1 MFRKILF
8 STLIC
13 LLAITMFSQDEMDPL
28 ENALSGIV
36 TVGVFD
42 VSDNDMVLGF
52 GSRKKTYAEIAYEQ
66 TLNMGDAFSNGS
78 GFVVDFGGK
87 YYILT
92 NVHVINAAS
101 GQAGSMFVFSI
112 NRSKYPVKLV
122 GGDSFYDI
130 AILAFDGVE
139 PGPEIH
145 PLQFSEEEVRLAQ
158 KVYAIGNPLGA
169 YPYSITEGIISG
181 KNRQFYRPTT
191 GRYGFLQHTATLI
204 WGNSGGPLVNEAG
217 KVVGINTWVEIHNKG
232 GQNYLL
238 SQLNFALEGRKA
250 HKLAQDIL
258 SNDGRLRRAFLGIE
272 FATTAATN
280 MLDTDGAPFIKSV
293 FEGSP
298 AYEVLKDRTGFTVTG
313 INGQRVQTLQD
324 IVRILEES
332 APGEQISFGLKK
344 GILNPVDSVEAAEL
358 TAGRLE
364 QVAHYF
370 FQSYSDYDVQ
380 EDAGG
385 VVLKGKPGKNYLR
398 LEQMSAS
405 GEGES
410 GAISEVI
417 QGKENYGLAGLG
429 GIDKLGQLSLY
440 RAHTVHELGAVI
452 RLCTLEG
459 HLGATLVEG
468 EQYAGTVRFYME
480 DADDNEIKILFY

>member
-8 STLIC
+8 STLMC

-42 VSDNDMVLGF
+42 VSDNDLVLGF

-92 NVHVINAAS
+92 NVHVIDAAS

-112 NRSKYPVKLV
+112 SRAKYPVKLV

-130 AILAFDGVE
+130 AILEFDGVE

-217 KVVGINTWVEIHNKG
+217 KVVGINTWVETRNKG
-232 GQNYLL
+232 GQNYLF

-250 HKLAQDIL
+250 QKLAQDIL
-258 SNDGRLRRAFLGIE
+258 GNGGRLRRAFLGVE
-272 FATTAATN
+272 FATTSNA
-280 MLDTDGAPFIKSV
+280 LGPDSPPFIKTV

-298 AYEVLKDRTGFTVTG
+298 AYEVLKDRAGFTVSS
-313 INGQRVQTLQD
+313 INGQAVQTLQD

-332 APGEQISFGLKK
+332 APGEQINFGLKK
-344 GILNPVDSVEAAEL
+344 GILSPVDSIKAAEL
-358 TAGRLE
+358 TAARL
-364 QVAHYF
+364 
-370 FQSYSDYDVQ
+370 
-380 EDAGG
+380 
-385 VVLKGKPGKNYLR
+385 
-398 LEQMSAS
+398 
-405 GEGES
+405 
-410 GAISEVI
+410 
-417 QGKENYGLAGLG
+417 
-429 GIDKLGQLSLY
+429 
-440 RAHTVHELGAVI
+440 
-452 RLCTLEG
+452 
-459 HLGATLVEG
+459 
-468 EQYAGTVRFYME
+468 
-480 DADDNEIKILFY
+480 

>member
-8 STLIC
+8 STLMC

-42 VSDNDMVLGF
+42 VSDNDLVLGF

-92 NVHVINAAS
+92 NVHVIDAAS

-112 NRSKYPVKLV
+112 SRAKYPVKLV

-130 AILAFDGVE
+130 AILEFDGVE

-217 KVVGINTWVEIHNKG
+217 KVVGINTWVETRNKG
-232 GQNYLL
+232 GQNYLF

-250 HKLAQDIL
+250 QKLAQDIL
-258 SNDGRLRRAFLGIE
+258 GNGGRLRRAFLGVE
-272 FATTAATN
+272 FATTSNA
-280 MLDTDGAPFIKSV
+280 LGPDSPPFIKTV

-298 AYEVLKDRTGFTVTG
+298 AYEVLKDRAGFTVSS
-313 INGQRVQTLQD
+313 INGQAVQTLQD

-332 APGEQISFGLKK
+332 APGEQINFGLKK
-344 GILNPVDSVEAAEL
+344 GILSPVDSIKAAEL
-358 TAGRLE
+358 TAARLE
-364 QVAHYF
+364 QVAHHF

-385 VVLKGKPGKNYLR
+385 VVLSGKPGKTYLR
-398 LEQMSAS
+398 LEQMAAA

-410 GAISEVI
+410 GASFEVI
-417 QGKENYGLAGLG
+417 QGKESYGLAGLG

-440 RAHTVHELGAVI
+440 RANTVHELGAVI
-452 RLCTLEG
+452 RLSTLEG
-459 HLGATLVEG
+459 HLGASLVEG
-468 EQYAGTVRFYME
+468 TEYAGTVRFYTE
-480 DADDNEIKILFY
+480 DSDFNEIKILFY